1 MTQPARTIAATLSA
15 LSLAVLGLGALS
27 ACSATPGPVAPT
39 GAGTYMLTVLD
50 ATSGRPVE
58 GVELVASASGARF
71 SGTAAS
77 SATTDEDGIAV
88 LRFGNWGAVELRVTQ
103 DDSAERWLV
112 TQDRVAVNGGKS
124 SIEPLRMMVGSRRQG
139 GASAF
144 ALSITRVE
152 RGGKIDAN

>member
-1 MTQPARTIAATLSA
+1 MTQHARTIAATLSA
-15 LSLAVLGLGALS
+15 LGLAVLGSGALP
-27 ACSATPGPVAPT
+27 ACSATPKPVAPT
-39 GAGTYMLTVLD
+39 GAGTYMVTVLD

-58 GVELVASASGARF
+58 GVELTATASGSRF

-77 SATTDEDGIAV
+77 AATTDEDGIAV
-88 LRFGNWGAVELRVTQ
+88 LRFGNWGAVDLRVTQ
-103 DDSAERWLV
+103 GDAAERWLV

-124 SIEPLRMMVGSRRQG
+124 SIDPLRMMVGSRRQG

>member
-103 DDSAERWLV
+103 DDAAERWLV

>member
-50 ATSGRPVE
+50 AASGRPVE

-103 DDSAERWLV
+103 DDAAERWLV

-144 ALSITRVE
+144 TLSITRVE

>member
-50 ATSGRPVE
+50 ATSGRPVD

-103 DDSAERWLV
+103 DDAAERWLV

>member
-50 ATSGRPVE
+50 ATSGRPVD

-103 DDSAERWLV
+103 DDAAERWLV

-152 RGGKIDAN
+152 RGGKIDAD